1 MHLGKPDRRE
11 TVAPSLGIKMS
22 AIGMSLCLCALVSET
37 ATAFVH
43 PLGEEQVREAYFLG
57 RSTDAAKVANFLG
70 QYVRRFPIPA
80 KGPHV
85 AEIEF
90 RTPYEQVVLRSWQNS
105 MGYSAQQARQDYSA
119 RPDLLVIRVLIY
131 FTPTYGLNAAPTDSK
146 GQAVGRSADF
156 WREFQ
161 FRVAQENDIEPRKMS
176 ARSIYRRGGGLGGAE
191 VFLEFSAS
199 QFVSRTARV
208 SVTTPSGL
216 TVVTEF
222 DLDHLQ

>member
-1 MHLGKPDRRE
+1 MISRRRIQMSI
-11 TVAPSLGIKMS
+11 VAMS
-22 AIGMSLCLCALVSET
+22 ICAVVTQSAAALVHRLS
-37 ATAFVH
+37 
-43 PLGEEQVREAYFLG
+43 EEQIREAYFLG
-57 RSTDAAKVANFLG
+57 RTTDAAKVANFLG

-80 KGPHV
+80 KGPYV

-90 RTPYEQVVLRSWQNS
+90 RTPYEQIVLRSWQNS

-131 FTPTYGLNAAPTDSK
+131 FTFTYGLNAAPTDSK
-146 GQAVGRSADF
+146 GQAVSRSADF
-156 WREFQ
+156 WHEFQ

-191 VFLEFSAS
+191 VFLEFDAS

-208 SVTTPSGL
+208 SVTTPGGQ

-222 DLDHLQ
+222 DLDRLQ